1 MIDRDYPMVMAVTVI
16 YASALVIANL
26 AVDVAAA
33 ALDPRV
39 RLEGKGA

>member
-1 MIDRDYPMVMAVTVI
+1 MIDRDYPMVMAVTVV

-26 AVDVAAA
+26 VVDILAAW
-33 ALDPRV
+33 LDPRI